1 MIEELVDGEWI
12 EISAREA
19 FETSGPRPY
28 QKLPRRVVTASRRR
42 LSEETAEGTEITLD
56 TYPPD
61 SNTTSDVGSD
71 SDSDEVDDESF
82 ENTNSAYEA
91 QSNDAELL
99 NGGADSVLKSIYSG
113 DMESTLGIPVEP
125 VTVYQTPRRMEL
137 VDTSS
142 TLQSGIFAAPFQ
154 VRILDGLA
162 TECLNLLVS
171 EPVQVNITVSSPAGV
186 SVTGGSALV
195 VEGRASFSGFSLS
208 VPTNYWSTKNLRS
221 GMTVHLRYSTNVA
234 DIPQNATLILSAAP
248 PSQPEGFVC
257 DFACDSETQSSATPC
272 PCSTVECST
281 GALRLIRAEVPP
293 LCLYTIHA
301 YCSGSAGEGEA
312 ACNEYNQAASEVAD
326 ATLAEG
332 GLIERNTPEMGGHP
346 TSLQIPAAALN
357 EDITLALAEFSE
369 TDIAAKLNPTFEV

>member
-113 DMESTLGIPVEP
+113 DMESTLGIPPPSPPPEP

-221 GMTVHLRYSTNVA
+221 GMTVHLRIVVA
-234 DIPQNATLILSAAP
+234 VEQSQDTISLVGSIL
-248 PSQPEGFVC
+248 
-257 DFACDSETQSSATPC
+257 
-272 PCSTVECST
+272 
-281 GALRLIRAEVPP
+281 
-293 LCLYTIHA
+293 
-301 YCSGSAGEGEA
+301 
-312 ACNEYNQAASEVAD
+312 
-326 ATLAEG
+326 
-332 GLIERNTPEMGGHP
+332 
-346 TSLQIPAAALN
+346 
-357 EDITLALAEFSE
+357 
-369 TDIAAKLNPTFEV
+369 